1 MMLRVL
7 FPIAL
12 LMATSVAHANLVID
26 IADPKQLDWTQVTL
40 RDDGPASG
48 SATTRN
54 GAGNELDVWRVTY
67 VAPASTGPF
76 AASNV
81 LAAIY
86 EPFAW
91 DLGTDGG
98 IERIDVSFDL
108 LRTFSGFASGV
119 SGFVRPVVRQAGNIY
134 SVAFS
139 SVAVD
144 ASFRPAQAATW
155 SLLNTDNWVTSSGGT
170 GLDFSANGDDIYF
183 GFRWDLGSS
192 CAGVNGCSGVSAVT
206 TLDNLRFDI
215 SPVVSAVPE
224 PGVLSM
230 FLSGLGLLGFTTRR
244 RQTGS
249 A

>member
-1 MMLRVL
+1 MTSKVL
-7 FPIAL
+7 LPIVLTVIAC
-12 LMATSVAHANLVID
+12 AAHAGVVVNID
-26 IADPKQLDWTQVTL
+26 QPRQADWTQVSL

-48 SATTRN
+48 TATTRN
-54 GAGNELDVWRVTY
+54 GAGNELDEWRVTY

-91 DLGTDGG
+91 DLGTDGA

-108 LRTFSGFASGV
+108 LRTFSGFASGLA
-119 SGFVRPVVRQAGNIY
+119 GFVRPVVRQAGNIY

-144 ASFRPAQAATW
+144 ASFRPAKAATW
-155 SLLNTDNWVTSSGGT
+155 SLLNTDNWVTLDSGT

-183 GFRWDLGSS
+183 GFRWDLGVN
-192 CAGVNGCSGVSAVT
+192 CAGVNGCLGVSSVT

-215 SPVVSAVPE
+215 SSVSAVPE
-224 PGVLSM
+224 PGGLS
-230 FLSGLGLLGFTTRR
+230 LLLVGLGLLGFTARR
-244 RQTGS
+244 RQTRS